1 MERKINV
8 NIRFTEIT
16 IRPRLRI
23 RVYCISADHSVE
35 FTNRCIRKWC
45 SCGIIADVREKE
57 TFSALRCVIYR
68 PRTLEHRRV
77 GYTPFFS
84 SVQHIYL
91 DLLASFEY
99 IRFAEWLIS
108 LLSRNKM
115 INSFIDDGYSIK
127 NKLKIRKI
135 RI

>member
-45 SCGIIADVREKE
+45 SCGIIAEKKRHLVHLDAW
-57 TFSALRCVIYR
+57 SIDH
-68 PRTLEHRRV
+68 EHSSIDEL
-77 GYTPFFS
+77 GILHSFS

-115 INSFIDDGYSIK
+115 INSFIDGGYSIK

>member
-68 PRTLEHRRV
+68 PRALEHRRI
-77 GYTPFFS
+77 GYTPFF
-84 SVQHIYL
+84 
-91 DLLASFEY
+91 
-99 IRFAEWLIS
+99 
-108 LLSRNKM
+108 
-115 INSFIDDGYSIK
+115 FIGSTH
-127 NKLKIRKI
+127 LP
-135 RI
+135 